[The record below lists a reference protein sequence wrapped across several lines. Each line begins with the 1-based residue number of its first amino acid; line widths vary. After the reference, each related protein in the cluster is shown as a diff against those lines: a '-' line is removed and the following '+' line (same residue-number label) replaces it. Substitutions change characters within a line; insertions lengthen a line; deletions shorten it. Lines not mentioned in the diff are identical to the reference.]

1 VKNSFY
7 IYPNPTNDIVNITL
21 ENNSELEKVTIYNQL
36 GKVLKTSSNNIIPV
50 SELAS
55 GTYLVEVVTN
65 KGKATKTLLI
75 K

>member
-1 VKNSFY
+1 
-7 IYPNPTNDIVNITL
+7 
-21 ENNSELEKVTIYNQL
+21 
-36 GKVLKTSSNNIIPV
+36 VLKTSSNNIIPV